1 MKTLELN
8 GYVTELLGA
17 VRLGG
22 VPITQDRV
30 QAIRRTKCCGR
41 RARTHAAERGC

>member
-17 VRLGG
+17 VRLDGA
-22 VPITQDRV
+22 PITQDCV
-30 QAIRRTKCCGR
+30 QAIRRTKCCSR
-41 RARTHAAERGC
+41 RARMHAAEREC